1 MSCLIIRIRLF
12 NQLTEIFLT
21 AAAAQKKTMQNFHLH
36 ATVGSNPCLKV
47 VISRQQTGLSHA
59 SLDVQFREAY
69 NMYAKR
75 LFNTALRIVG
85 RTEDAEDILQ
95 ESFLEAFRNLQRF
108 EGRAS
113 MGSWLHRIV
122 VNRSVNLLKS
132 RRLIL
137 VETTPEMAETAEAA
151 DEISDLTLQVEQI
164 RAALTELPAG
174 YRTVLTLYL
183 YEGFDHEEIASIL
196 GIAPVSVRSQ
206 YHRARHAL
214 LKIIRQQPSI

>member
-1 MSCLIIRIRLF
+1 
-12 NQLTEIFLT
+12 
-21 AAAAQKKTMQNFHLH
+21 MQNFHLH
-36 ATVGSNPCLKV
+36 ATVGANPCLKI
-47 VISRQQTGLSHA
+47 VIRRQQTALSHA
-59 SLDVQFREAY
+59 SLEFQFREAY

-95 ESFLEAFRNLQRF
+95 ESFLEAFRNLQSF

-137 VETTPEMAETAEAA
+137 VEATPEMAETADTT
-151 DEISDLTLQVEQI
+151 DEIADLSLQVEQI
-164 RAALTELPAG
+164 RTALTQLPAG
-174 YRTVLTLYL
+174 YRTVLTLHL
-183 YEGFDHEEIASIL
+183 FEGFDHEEISSIL
-196 GIAPVSVRSQ
+196 GIAPVSVRTQ
-206 YHRARHAL
+206 YHRARQAL